1 MANPVVT
8 ALMPTSPAWM
18 MNERRSVRG
27 LSAGFSLLE
36 LLTVLIIMSVV
47 VSLVALGLAPE
58 NRERSHE
65 RYMPQL
71 QSFILEGYTTARL
84 QRRDYALHWYRDQVH
99 LYSLALT
106 LDEQGDEQVI
116 AEPVDNWELPDSLE
130 FRLGLTNESM
140 MLPSWTG
147 EVPEADALHVL
158 IRPDGTSD
166 NPWQL
171 ELIWADDGELWQR
184 LVSDGFN
191 RPQWRAANE

>member
-1 MANPVVT
+1 
-8 ALMPTSPAWM
+8 MPTSPAWM

>member
-1 MANPVVT
+1 MANRAAT
-8 ALMPTSPAWM
+8 ASMPTSPAWK
-18 MNERRSVRG
+18 MNERRSVRR

-36 LLTVLIIMSVV
+36 LLSVLIIMSIV

-58 NRERSHE
+58 NRERNHE

-106 LDEQGDEQVI
+106 LNEQGDEQVV
-116 AEPVDNWELPDSLE
+116 AEPVDSWELPDTLE

-147 EVPEADALHVL
+147 EVPESDALHVL
-158 IRPDGTSD
+158 IRPDGTGD

-191 RPQWRAANE
+191 RPQWRAAHE